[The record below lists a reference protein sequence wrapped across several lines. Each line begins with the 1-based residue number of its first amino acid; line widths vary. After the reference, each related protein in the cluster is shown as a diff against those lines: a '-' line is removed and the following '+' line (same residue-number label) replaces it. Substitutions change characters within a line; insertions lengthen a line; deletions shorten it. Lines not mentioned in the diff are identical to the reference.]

1 MKEIC
6 MITLNGLRL
15 IAILV
20 NPYHNIAYC
29 QERLVKV
36 TYDKVTS
43 CYKEIKSI
51 DVLPLLEEN
60 KMW

>member
-6 MITLNGLRL
+6 LITLSGLRL
-15 IAILV
+15 IGFLV
-20 NPYHNIAYC
+20 NPNNNIAYC

-36 TYDKVTS
+36 AFDKTTQ
-43 CYKEIKSI
+43 CYKEIKSVDI
-51 DVLPLLEEN
+51 LPLLEQN